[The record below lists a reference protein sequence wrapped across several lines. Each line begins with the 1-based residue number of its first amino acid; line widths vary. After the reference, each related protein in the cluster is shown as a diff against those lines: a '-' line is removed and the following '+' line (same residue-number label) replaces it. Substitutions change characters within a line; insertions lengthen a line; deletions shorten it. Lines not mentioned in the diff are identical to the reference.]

1 MIGGKGMKHFLAF
14 VVTVIA
20 SLSIASFGFAAGLD
34 KCEKCHKGDKAPDKM
49 IAKAKIGT
57 TADLMK
63 ALKEGPKNG
72 MHKSLKD
79 DDIKGAAGALQ
90 LK

>member
-1 MIGGKGMKHFLAF
+1 MKKCLALL
-14 VVTVIA
+14 VTVIV

-57 TADLMK
+57 AADLMK
-63 ALKEGPKNG
+63 ALKEGLRRACTS
-72 MHKSLKD
+72 HLRRTT
-79 DDIKGAAGALQ
+79 LTVQ
-90 LK
+90 REH

>member
-1 MIGGKGMKHFLAF
+1 MKTFLAL
-14 VVTVIA
+14 VVTVIV

-57 TADLMK
+57 AADLMK
-63 ALKEGPKNG
+63 ALKEGPKKG
-72 MHKSLKD
+72 MHKSLTD
-79 DDIKGAAGALQ
+79 DDINGAAGALE

>member
-1 MIGGKGMKHFLAF
+1 MKKCLALL
-14 VVTVIA
+14 VTVIV
-20 SLSIASFGFAAGLD
+20 SLSIASFGLAAGLD

-57 TADLMK
+57 AADLMK
-63 ALKEGPKNG
+63 ALKEGPKKG
-72 MHKSLKD
+72 MHKSLTE
-79 DDIKGAAGALQ
+79 DDINGAAGALE

>member
-1 MIGGKGMKHFLAF
+1 MKTFLAF
-14 VVTVIA
+14 VVTVIV
-20 SLSIASFGFAAGLD
+20 SLSITSFGFAAGLD

-57 TADLMK
+57 AADLMK
-63 ALKEGPKNG
+63 ALKEGPKNS
-72 MHKSLKD
+72 MHKSLTD
-79 DDIKGAAGALQ
+79 NDINGAAGALE

>member
-1 MIGGKGMKHFLAF
+1 
-14 VVTVIA
+14 VIV
-20 SLSIASFGFAAGLD
+20 SLSIASFGFTAGLD
-34 KCEKCHKGDKAPDKM
+34 NCQKCHKSDKAPDKM

-57 TADLMK
+57 AADLMK

-79 DDIKGAAGALQ
+79 DDINGAAGALG